1 MTTTGGP
8 PEAAGDSSPAADADS
23 SPAAAGD
30 LSTAADAPP
39 ARPGAW
45 SEPPPDPY
53 TWEPEDAES
62 DADEPPEPPQPA
74 ARPTTAPISGAE
86 TDAPDESAEVVDEA
100 TARARAAAEEIHR
113 RDRGLVSAALDGNL
127 DAFNHLV
134 ELYQDMLYGLCYRV
148 VGDREAAADAAQEAF
163 LNAYRN
169 LAKFRGDS
177 FRSWLTRIALN
188 AATDILRVRKRR
200 PADPFPEWED
210 ETWQPPADES
220 ASPERS
226 AILNHRSRAIA
237 RAMRHITE
245 DQRMAIVL
253 FDIEGYDYQEIADM
267 TGVSLGTVKS
277 RIHRGRLALRDLLAP
292 DMELLRD

>member
-1 MTTTGGP
+1 MEEPETDMTTGGP
-8 PEAAGDSSPAADADS
+8 EAAGESSVGSEAR
-23 SPAAAGD
+23 
-30 LSTAADAPP
+30 P
-39 ARPGAW
+39 ARSGPW

-53 TWEPEDAES
+53 TWEPDTNGSRE
-62 DADEPPEPPQPA
+62 DEPPDPPSPPVQVP
-74 ARPTTAPISGAE
+74 
-86 TDAPDESAEVVDEA
+86 APDRTAAHPEPDSEPGAADEA
-100 TARARAAAEEIHR
+100 TARARAAAEQIHH
-113 RDRGLVSAALDGNL
+113 RDRSLVNAALNGNL
-127 DAFNHLV
+127 DAFNRLV
-134 ELYQDMLYGLCYRV
+134 ELYQGMLYGLCYRV
-148 VGDREAAADAAQEAF
+148 VGDRETAADATQEAF
-163 LNAYRN
+163 LNAYKN
-169 LAKFRGDS
+169 LSRFRGDS

-220 ASPERS
+220 ASPERT

-237 RAMRHITE
+237 RAMGHITE